1 MPTAATARNLKT
13 DLTRA
18 KHGDLQRHQLL
29 ALKEIWLTGRG
40 TNRTMVLELLDDD
53 MISKFHDG
61 TLQLTAKGRQMLV
74 PGSTSLW
81 NVTL

>member
-1 MPTAATARNLKT
+1 MPTAATVRNLKT

-40 TNRTMVLELLDDD
+40 TNRTMALELLDDD
-53 MISKFHDG
+53 MISKFYNG
-61 TLQLTAKGRQMLV
+61 TLQLTAKGRQTLV
-74 PGSTSLW
+74 RGSPSLW
-81 NVTL
+81 NVAL

>member
-1 MPTAATARNLKT
+1 MPTAGTVRNLKT

-40 TNRTMVLELLDDD
+40 TNRTMALELLDDD
-53 MISKFHDG
+53 MISKFYDG
-61 TLQLTAKGRQMLV
+61 TLQLPQRVGKCWCAVRPHFGM
-74 PGSTSLW
+74 
-81 NVTL
+81 